1 MPLGLLLALWSP
13 ALLIPTAP
21 TPPRSA
27 AASLLPARCSLP
39 RVAPGCMRMAE
50 EAEAGEEQVEAEV
63 AAAPEAEV
71 VAADDPKAAVDE
83 EKKALRDQ
91 ISALEKTL
99 VDARGTLLAEQESVK
114 DAGEGGYLLLAAN
127 FERFRQKARAE
138 LSNQEAVGRVKA
150 AGSLM
155 TFVDEFEA
163 LQAEAATAAEPEAK
177 IHSFYGGIHKQLRT
191 LLTTTVMPKV
201 RKYFADLL
209 DAPRELLQRHGVGT
223 TFVDYFTSITC
234 GHLFYNRAHSDNDLW
249 ITILVALGDCECGG
263 GFVHPGCGVVQ
274 AVRAGDV
281 LVVNPCVEHCTSEF
295 GDELSSRRMVAIFV
309 SENAFRAC
317 ATSVSV
323 AESNALSVCQ
333 GKAKRRK
340 R

>member
-191 LLTTTVMPKV
+191 LLESWQIETFEPQAGEVADFSKHVTVERKESEQVAGTVLETRKKGYAMGGTTVRSAEVIVSSGPPKAEGEEEAEASA
-201 RKYFADLL
+201 ADGAEAEE
-209 DAPRELLQRHGVGT
+209 DDTE
-223 TFVDYFTSITC
+223 
-234 GHLFYNRAHSDNDLW
+234 
-249 ITILVALGDCECGG
+249 
-263 GFVHPGCGVVQ
+263 
-274 AVRAGDV
+274 
-281 LVVNPCVEHCTSEF
+281 
-295 GDELSSRRMVAIFV
+295 
-309 SENAFRAC
+309 
-317 ATSVSV
+317 AT
-323 AESNALSVCQ
+323 
-333 GKAKRRK
+333 R
-340 R
+340 

>member
-13 ALLIPTAP
+13 ALLIPTSP
-21 TPPRSA
+21 TRSV

-39 RVAPGCMRMAE
+39 RVVPGWTRMAE
-50 EAEAGEEQVEAEV
+50 EAEAGEEQAEAEV

-71 VAADDPKAAVDE
+71 AAADDPKAALIE
-83 EKKALRDQ
+83 EKKQLRDQ
-91 ISALEKTL
+91 LTELEKTL

-177 IHSFYGGIHKQLRT
+177 IHSFYGGIYKQLRT
-191 LLTTTVMPKV
+191 LLDSWQIEAFEPQPGEVADFSKHVTVERKESEQVAGTVLETRKKGYAMGGTTVRSAEVVVSSGPPKPEGEEEAEAGAAEASA
-201 RKYFADLL
+201 ADGAEAEAAA
-209 DAPRELLQRHGVGT
+209 DAEAP
-223 TFVDYFTSITC
+223 
-234 GHLFYNRAHSDNDLW
+234 
-249 ITILVALGDCECGG
+249 
-263 GFVHPGCGVVQ
+263 P
-274 AVRAGDV
+274 
-281 LVVNPCVEHCTSEF
+281 SE
-295 GDELSSRRMVAIFV
+295 
-309 SENAFRAC
+309 
-317 ATSVSV
+317 
-323 AESNALSVCQ
+323 
-333 GKAKRRK
+333 
-340 R
+340 